1 MNTQETPKMLD
12 EVEKKKKYQSQINYD
27 KRKKQEDDNYRKKKN
42 EMVRKRN
49 AERYATDEAYRL
61 KVREA
66 ARARN
71 KKIMDIYKNN
81 KQVFAQ
87 LSISVI

>member
-1 MNTQETPKMLD
+1 
-12 EVEKKKKYQSQINYD
+12 
-27 KRKKQEDDNYRKKKN
+27 
-42 EMVRKRN
+42 MVRKRN

-66 ARARN
+66 ARSRN

-81 KQVFAQ
+81 KEVFAQ
-87 LSISVI
+87 LSISVV